1 MIINRTLK
9 MAAWLILILMF
20 AFGAQATTVV
30 LDEEDFMRGTETRMY
45 PFEIEEVGHFKAT
58 LTDLEFLAPFEVLAL
73 VILGGTEIVGEPLS
87 GPGMFKF
94 QAAPGIFNA
103 NVLGVAGGDP
113 DLSLFRVEV
122 SAVPIPATALLFSS
136 GLIALI
142 ALRRQR
148 A

>member
-1 MIINRTLK
+1 M
-9 MAAWLILILMF
+9 
-20 AFGAQATTVV
+20 
-30 LDEEDFMRGTETRMY
+30 
-45 PFEIEEVGHFKAT
+45 
-58 LTDLEFLAPFEVLAL
+58 
-73 VILGGTEIVGEPLS
+73 GGTEIVGEPLS
-87 GPGMFKF
+87 GPGMFRF
-94 QAAPGIFNA
+94 QADPGIFNA

-122 SAVPIPATALLFSS
+122 SAVPIPATALLFAS